1 MTDQPPYQPPPPPGD
16 YTQPAPP
23 PPPPPGGYGAPD
35 GGYGAP
41 PPPPPPPGYGSPP
54 PGYGSPPPGY
64 GSPPGGY
71 GAPPPPPGYGAPQG
85 SWGQPAGGPAYSGG
99 GQLAEWPQ
107 RALGLLIDWAFTVVI
122 IIVGVII
129 AAILGAVSSA
139 LGTIVGILIYLVA
152 FAFEIIQLI
161 KQGNT
166 GQTIGKKIIGIK
178 LIKEQT
184 GQPVG
189 PGMSIVR
196 QIVHFVD
203 SIICYIGW
211 LFPLWDAKKQT
222 LADKIMGTVV
232 VTVPKQPFNAVDL
245 YTTT

>member
-1 MTDQPPYQPPPPPGD
+1 VSDQPPYPPPPPPGEWNQPAPPPGEW
-16 YTQPAPP
+16 TQQAPP
-23 PPPPPGGYGAPD
+23 PPPPGYG
-35 GGYGAP
+35 G
-41 PPPPPPPGYGSPP
+41 PPPPGYGSPP
-54 PGYGSPPPGY
+54 PPGY
-64 GSPPGGY
+64 GAPQGGY
-71 GAPPPPPGYGAPQG
+71 GAPPPPPGYGAPHG
-85 SWGQPAGGPAYSGG
+85 SWQPAGPSGYSGG
-99 GQLAEWPQ
+99 GQLAEWPT
-107 RALGLLIDWAFTVVI
+107 RALGLLIDWALTVA
-122 IIVGVII
+122 IIVVGII
-129 AAILGAVSSA
+129 VAAILGAVSSI
-139 LGTIVGILIYLVA
+139 LGTLVGLLIYLVA

-178 LIKEQT
+178 LIKEET
-184 GQPVG
+184 GQPIG

-203 SIICYIGW
+203 SVICYIGW

-232 VTVPKQPFNAVDL
+232 ITVPKQSFSAVDL